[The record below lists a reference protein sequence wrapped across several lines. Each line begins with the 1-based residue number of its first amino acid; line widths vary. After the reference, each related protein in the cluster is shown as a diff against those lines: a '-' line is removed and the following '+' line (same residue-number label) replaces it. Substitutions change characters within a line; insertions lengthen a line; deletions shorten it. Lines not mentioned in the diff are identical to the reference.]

1 MQVLILSIALLVLT
15 NALTPPDIFRA
26 GIAAPTELPS
36 KFANDLK
43 ILSTKS
49 SLNTFGFPSKVGE
62 ITKASP
68 RHCKLTLTS
77 ILTCDDRQILE
88 SNPQPNP
95 HSCPTSS
102 ADAWGGINE
111 PAVQNK
117 PLPNKLA
124 VDPWIDFEM
133 FLQTKSAESLG
144 KKYAKDYTE
153 EEIVASLEAVFVSLS
168 GGSKWLTRAKAESS
182 LAVIESQGFEAA
194 LKKGRVEFA
203 LGWASFLLLTVGF
216 ASCIVVPTNPAA
228 KALEQLV
235 EIARVKGGFEYVE
248 QMK

>member
-1 MQVLILSIALLVLT
+1 MRKGEGIWQQNKMQFLIFSIALLFSLSLT

-95 HSCPTSS
+95 PTTTSCRRMGRNQRARGAEQTS
-102 ADAWGGINE
+102 
-111 PAVQNK
+111 PKQTRCR
-117 PLPNKLA
+117 PL
-124 VDPWIDFEM
+124 DRF
-133 FLQTKSAESLG
+133 
-144 KKYAKDYTE
+144 
-153 EEIVASLEAVFVSLS
+153 
-168 GGSKWLTRAKAESS
+168 
-182 LAVIESQGFEAA
+182 
-194 LKKGRVEFA
+194 
-203 LGWASFLLLTVGF
+203 
-216 ASCIVVPTNPAA
+216 
-228 KALEQLV
+228 
-235 EIARVKGGFEYVE
+235 
-248 QMK
+248 

>member
-1 MQVLILSIALLVLT
+1 M
-15 NALTPPDIFRA
+15 
-26 GIAAPTELPS
+26 
-36 KFANDLK
+36 
-43 ILSTKS
+43 
-49 SLNTFGFPSKVGE
+49 
-62 ITKASP
+62 
-68 RHCKLTLTS
+68 
-77 ILTCDDRQILE
+77 
-88 SNPQPNP
+88 
-95 HSCPTSS
+95 
-102 ADAWGGINE
+102 
-111 PAVQNK
+111 QNK